1 MAVRIR
7 LRRTGKRN
15 APSHRI
21 VVADGR
27 SPRDGRFIEL
37 VGTYDPVKKAETI
50 DLERVD
56 YWVSQGAQP
65 SDTVWGI
72 IKRVRAGV
80 PLGSKSVAPPTSA
93 AAADPVLA
101 PEEPDEEPV
110 EEPADATEEAAEE
123 TE

>member
-7 LRRTGKRN
+7 LRRTGKRY

-21 VVADGR
+21 VVANVR
-27 SPRDGRFIEL
+27 SPRDGRFIEI
-37 VGTYDPVKKAETI
+37 VGTYNPVQKAETI
-50 DLERVD
+50 NLERAE
-56 YWVSQGAQP
+56 YWISQGAQP

-80 PLGSKSVAPPTSA
+80 PLGVKSAPAPTS
-93 AAADPVLA
+93 DA
-101 PEEPDEEPV
+101 PDAEPV
-110 EEPADATEEAAEE
+110 TEEAPEAPAEEEADVPEEDAEE

>member
-27 SPRDGRFIEL
+27 SPRNGRFIET
-37 VGTYDPVKKAETI
+37 VGTYNPVQKAETV

-56 YWVSQGAQP
+56 YWISQGAQP

-80 PLGSKSVAPPTSA
+80 PLGGKEVPP
-93 AAADPVLA
+93 AADDATPPEPVAEEEPEAPAEEPAEA
-101 PEEPDEEPV
+101 PEED
-110 EEPADATEEAAEE
+110 AEE

>member
-27 SPRDGRFIEL
+27 SPRDGRFIETI
-37 VGTYDPVKKAETI
+37 GTYNPVQKAETV

-56 YWVSQGAQP
+56 YWISQGAQP

-80 PLGSKSVAPPTSA
+80 PLGGKDAPKPTDAPAAEPVAEE
-93 AAADPVLA
+93 A
-101 PEEPDEEPV
+101 PEAPTKED
-110 EEPADATEEAAEE
+110 ADATEENAEE